1 MKDHELELLAL
12 IDQYQQATINY
23 TKAKEILDAVKEALK
38 AFGTQRVGDYWVDVT
53 SYDRESVS
61 YADIKK
67 SNPHLAAQLIDL
79 GLVKKSTS
87 ERLSVKLKETP

>member
-1 MKDHELELLAL
+1 MQDHEQELLAL

-23 TKAKEILDAVKEALK
+23 ENAKKILDAVKEALK
-38 AFGTQRVGDYWVDVT
+38 SYGTSRVGDYWVDVT
-53 SYDRESVS
+53 SVERESIS
-61 YADIKK
+61 WSDIKK
-67 SNPHLAAQLIDL
+67 HNPHLAAQLIDL